1 MEEFFSKIGLSH
13 LLPEF
18 TKQSIDSTD
27 LLPDLTEE
35 HIVQLIP
42 NIGDR
47 IKFNRGVRSIQI
59 EQATIDFID
68 ECTPPPSK
76 KPYTESTPVSFL
88 VENATNLLDTYVD
101 LDAGPSTNTLHD
113 INSMS
118 TVTNTDQSDCG
129 LNSSFLN
136 YCSIETAVQFNL
148 QEVLNADVLGRAI
161 LSKYNSKFTLD
172 GKERN
177 VLCEIIISHFLN
189 KSFKL
194 NNESLSII
202 ANKIVAL
209 FPACEKRATYFVSP
223 IPKKRSGRNKP
234 EVAKGK
240 LVDKHR
246 NKLTA
251 LRRALQFDVS
261 VGENISD
268 ENEEPNQNARDS
280 RLWLLNNNEP
290 VEEVLQHWR
299 NSYSIRK
306 ITVNKN
312 KTIEQFY
319 KEWPILETQLAIE
332 LVTYDFNK
340 LFEKE
345 GATDDTFN
353 FFFEKL
359 LDIRRKNLSA
369 ADESILQLVE
379 GDITT
384 DSKRAVQLYLLP
396 SLVPPRGRI
405 KAKGK
410 QWKPSITECRDGLFV
425 HVKLPGDIDKAKRDK
440 VDFMYNRG
448 QTVQPYVILVGPSLN
463 NVTGFYV
470 VINDNLY
477 KCISVFDALD
487 FCFKSHHIFDAKY
500 SFESHHIWYLI
511 QWQVY
516 NLKTKSDLKIPFV
529 QDCVYNH

>member
-1 MEEFFSKIGLSH
+1 
-13 LLPEF
+13 
-18 TKQSIDSTD
+18 
-27 LLPDLTEE
+27 
-35 HIVQLIP
+35 
-42 NIGDR
+42 
-47 IKFNRGVRSIQI
+47 
-59 EQATIDFID
+59 
-68 ECTPPPSK
+68 
-76 KPYTESTPVSFL
+76 
-88 VENATNLLDTYVD
+88 
-101 LDAGPSTNTLHD
+101 
-113 INSMS
+113 MS

-136 YCSIETAVQFNL
+136 YCSIETAVEFNL